1 MILYGLRWSQK
12 RATRPP
18 WSWPWW
24 SPLPSRGHTTRAHHL
39 QLEISQQRL
48 SGPRPEHSRKRTPH
62 AAKKKQ
68 IWREII
74 GVYAGYE
81 IIGGVCTQ
89 VTKLAAQTLCCSE
102 RRPLV
107 VTSNSYGPLFGQE
120 RFSNGCN
127 VGKTIGDQ
135 KAERQNYR
143 VRRGQGWNKIT
154 IHLYIH
160 KWGLLLLFHKLM
172 WKHWKL

>member
-1 MILYGLRWSQK
+1 MILAMVVTSPQ
-12 RATRPP
+12 P
-18 WSWPWW
+18 WSHHT
-24 SPLPSRGHTTRAHHL
+24 STSSAIGHKSARV
-39 QLEISQQRL
+39 

-81 IIGGVCTQ
+81 IISGVCTQ
-89 VTKLAAQTLCCSE
+89 VTKSAAQALCCSE

-143 VRRGQGWNKIT
+143 VRRGQG
-154 IHLYIH
+154 
-160 KWGLLLLFHKLM
+160 
-172 WKHWKL
+172 